1 MQETMI
7 AAFLPWVAVVN
18 SAPLMLWGKDVAPQ
32 REACLLANLNAI
44 VFDFVARQKVGS
56 VHLNFFIVEQLP
68 ALRPDAYAEKC
79 PWSKKETLEHW
90 ISERVLKLSCTGE
103 DMIPLA
109 EACGFK
115 GSRGD
120 GVHVW
125 KDQERQQIRAELDA
139 VYFHLY
145 GIEREDAEY
154 MLSTF
159 SATGFI
165 EPEKRDKHA
174 GKNAPAWERGS
185 IGEAVLD
192 AYDHLGALR

>member
-1 MQETMI
+1 MI
-7 AAFLPWVAVVN
+7 ASFIPVTAVGN
-18 SAPLMLWGKDVAPQ
+18 SAPVMLVPGKQPPRQ
-32 REACLLANLNAI
+32 TCCLLSAFNSF
-44 VFDFVARQKVGS
+44 VVDYVARNKIGNVN
-56 VHLNFFIVEQLP
+56 LNFFIIEQLP
-68 ALRPDAYAEKC
+68 VPTPDVFSDKC
-79 PWSKKETLEHW
+79 PWNKKETLEHW
-90 ISERVLKLSCTGE
+90 ISERVLKLSCTAE

-120 GVHVW
+120 GVHIW

-139 VYFHLY
+139 AYFHLY

-165 EPEKRDKHA
+165 EPEKRDK
-174 GKNAPAWERGS
+174 NAPAWERGS

-192 AYDHLGALR
+192 AYDHLGASR